1 MTAPNNVTPPTPPA
15 QVPVDGG
22 QPRRH
27 DNKQGKKPLYKR
39 WWFWLIVVLVVLG
52 VVGSTQ
58 SGDDTATSA
67 STESSTSQTATP
79 DKSEKPTEPTK
90 PAEPAKPAEKTIE
103 LQATAT
109 GNGTA
114 MIWENGSSSSQQF
127 SGSWSKTYTGD
138 EAKDLTMLS
147 VTGDIMGDNNQQV
160 SCKVIV
166 DGQEKVSKDASGS
179 AGTATCNVPLF

>member
-1 MTAPNNVTPPTPPA
+1 MQLPLPPPA

-22 QPRRH
+22 KPSRH
-27 DNKQGKKPLYKR
+27 DNKQGKKPLFKR

-58 SGDDTATSA
+58 SGSDTATSA
-67 STESSTSQTATP
+67 STESSTGQTATAP
-79 DKSEKPTEPTK
+79 EKSEK

-109 GNGTA
+109 GNGTV
-114 MIWENGSSSSQQF
+114 MIYKDGSSSNQDF

-138 EAKDLTMLS
+138 EAKDLSMFS
-147 VTGDIMGDNNQQV
+147 VHGDIMGGNDQQV
-160 SCKVIV
+160 TCKVIV
-166 DGQEKVSKDASGS
+166 NGQEKVSKDASGS
-179 AGTATCNVPLF
+179 AGSAVCNVPWF

>member
-1 MTAPNNVTPPTPPA
+1 MTAPNNVTPLPPA

-27 DNKQGKKPLYKR
+27 DNKQGKKPLFKR

-58 SGDDTATSA
+58 SGSDTATSA
-67 STESSTSQTATP
+67 STESSTSQTTTP
-79 DKSEKPTEPTK
+79 EKSEKSEK

>member
-1 MTAPNNVTPPTPPA
+1 MF
-15 QVPVDGG
+15 
-22 QPRRH
+22 
-27 DNKQGKKPLYKR
+27 KR

-58 SGDDTATSA
+58 SGSDTATSA

-79 DKSEKPTEPTK
+79 EKSEKP
-90 PAEPAKPAEKTIE
+90 AEPVKPAEKTIE

-109 GNGTA
+109 GNGTV
-114 MIWENGSSSSQQF
+114 MIYKDGSTSNQDF

-138 EAKDLTMLS
+138 EAKDLSTFS
-147 VTGDIMGDNNQQV
+147 VHSDIMGGNDQQV

-166 DGQEKVSKDASGS
+166 NGQEKDSKEASGS
-179 AGTATCNVPLF
+179 TGSAMCNIPWF

>member
-22 QPRRH
+22 KPSRH
-27 DNKQGKKPLYKR
+27 DNKQGKKPLFKR

-58 SGDDTATSA
+58 SGSDTATSA
-67 STESSTSQTATP
+67 STESSTGQTATAP
-79 DKSEKPTEPTK
+79 EKSEK

-109 GNGTA
+109 GNGTV
-114 MIWENGSSSSQQF
+114 MIYKDGSSSNQDF

-138 EAKDLTMLS
+138 EAKDLSMFS
-147 VTGDIMGDNNQQV
+147 VHGDIMGGNDQQV
-160 SCKVIV
+160 TCKVIV
-166 DGQEKVSKDASGS
+166 NGQEKVSKDASGS
-179 AGTATCNVPLF
+179 AG

>member
-1 MTAPNNVTPPTPPA
+1 MF
-15 QVPVDGG
+15 
-22 QPRRH
+22 
-27 DNKQGKKPLYKR
+27 KR

-79 DKSEKPTEPTK
+79 EKSEKQTK
-90 PAEPAKPAEKTIE
+90 PAKPAEKTIE

-109 GNGTA
+109 GNGTV
-114 MIWENGSSSSQQF
+114 MIYKAGSSSNEHF
-127 SGSWSKTYTGD
+127 SGQWSKTYTGD
-138 EAKDLTMLS
+138 EAKDLSMFS
-147 VTGDIMGDNNQQV
+147 VSGDIMGGDNQQV

-166 DGQEKVSKDASGS
+166 NGQEKDSKDASGS
-179 AGTATCNVPLF
+179 AGSAMCNIPLF

>member
-1 MTAPNNVTPPTPPA
+1 MTAPNNATPPTPPA

-22 QPRRH
+22 KPSRH
-27 DNKQGKKPLYKR
+27 DNKQGKKPLFKR

-58 SGDDTATSA
+58 SGSDTATSA
-67 STESSTSQTATP
+67 STESSTGQTATAP
-79 DKSEKPTEPTK
+79 EKSEK

-109 GNGTA
+109 GNGTV
-114 MIWENGSSSSQQF
+114 MIYKDGSSSNQDF

-138 EAKDLTMLS
+138 EAKDLSMFS
-147 VTGDIMGDNNQQV
+147 VHGDIMGGNDQQV
-160 SCKVIV
+160 TCKVIV
-166 DGQEKVSKDASGS
+166 NGQEKVSKDASGS
-179 AGTATCNVPLF
+179 AGSAVCNVPWF

>member
-15 QVPVDGG
+15 QVPVDEGK
-22 QPRRH
+22 PSRH

-58 SGDDTATSA
+58 SGSDTATSA

-79 DKSEKPTEPTK
+79 
-90 PAEPAKPAEKTIE
+90 EKTIE

>member
-27 DNKQGKKPLYKR
+27 DNKQGKKPLFKR

-52 VVGSTQ
+52 VAGSAQ

-67 STESSTSQTATP
+67 STESSTSQTTTP
-79 DKSEKPTEPTK
+79 EKSEKQTK
-90 PAEPAKPAEKTIE
+90 PAKPAEKTIE

-109 GNGTA
+109 GNGTV
-114 MIWENGSSSSQQF
+114 MIYKAGSSSNEHF
-127 SGSWSKTYTGD
+127 SGQWSKTYTGD
-138 EAKDLTMLS
+138 EAKDLSMFS
-147 VTGDIMGDNNQQV
+147 VSGDIMGGDNQQV

-166 DGQEKVSKDASGS
+166 NGQEKDSKDASGS
-179 AGTATCNVPLF
+179 AGSAMCNIPLF